1 MSKEIIISGT
11 RRETRLA
18 LLENG
23 IVSELF
29 IERASQRSVVGN
41 IYKGRV
47 SRVLPGMQSAFV
59 NLGLERDAFLHVD
72 DVFEEWGE
80 NLLTPEEQAETVR
93 AVRHASIEQRLHEG
107 QEILTQVVKDPLGSK
122 GARITSHVSLPGRY
136 LVFMP
141 TVEHIGVSR
150 KIIAE
155 DERRRLKDML
165 KGIRLERGGGG
176 FIVRTAGLG
185 REREDFERDARFLA
199 KSWDEIRAAA
209 SRERSPAL
217 LHHEADLVLRVLR
230 DILSPEVVA
239 VWCDDKELY
248 EKTLN
253 FIHQLEPAWTDRVR
267 LHASPQSI
275 LEARGVSSEIERALR
290 PKVWLESGGTLV
302 INQTEALVAIDVNTG
317 RYVGKDRLEDTI
329 LRTNLDAA
337 REIVR
342 QVRLRDLGGIIVVD
356 FIDMEERKSRQQVLS
371 ALEQELRSD
380 RSPSKLLAID
390 EFGLVIITRKR
401 VRESLER
408 VLHQPCPYCA
418 GSGSIK
424 SVETVCMEILN
435 EVRQI
440 AADVAGSKLILRV
453 NPQVARMLDTVERP
467 LLAEL
472 AALVRGEIS
481 VQADPLLHQEQ
492 FDLVTK

>member
-1 MSKEIIISGT
+1 MSKEIIVSST
-11 RRETRLA
+11 RHETRLA

-23 IVSELF
+23 VVTELF
-29 IERASQRSVVGN
+29 IERTSQRSVVGN

-59 NLGLERDAFLHVD
+59 DLGLDRDAFLYVD

-80 NLLTPEEQAETVR
+80 NLLTPEEQAETAHPAR
-93 AVRHASIEQRLHEG
+93 NASIEKRLHEG
-107 QEILTQVVKDPLGSK
+107 QEIVIQVVKDPLGTK
-122 GARITSHVSLPGRY
+122 GARITSHVSLPGRH

-150 KIIAE
+150 KIIDE
-155 DERRRLKDML
+155 DERRRLKILL
-165 KGIRLERGGGG
+165 KEIRLERGGGG

-185 REREDFERDARFLA
+185 RGREDFERDARVLTKA
-199 KSWDEIRAAA
+199 WDEIRAAA
-209 SRERSPAL
+209 SRKRSPVL

-230 DILSPEVVA
+230 DILSQEITA
-239 VWCDDKELY
+239 IWCDDDALY
-248 EKTLN
+248 RKAIDYV
-253 FIHQLEPAWTDRVR
+253 FQLEPAWASRVR
-267 LHASPQSI
+267 LHSSPRNI
-275 LEARGVSSEIERALR
+275 LDARGVSSEIERALR
-290 PKVWLESGGTLV
+290 PKVWLESGGSLV

-329 LRTNLDAA
+329 LKTNLDAA

-342 QVRLRDLGGIIVVD
+342 QIRLRDLGGIIVVD
-356 FIDMEERKSRQQVLS
+356 FIDMEERQNRQQVLS
-371 ALEQELRSD
+371 ALEQNLRSD

-408 VLHQPCPYCA
+408 ILHQPCPYCS

-424 SVETVCMEILN
+424 SVETVCMEILD

-440 AADVAGSKLILRV
+440 AADFAGSTLMLRV
-453 NPQVARMLDTVERP
+453 NPRVAHVLDTVERP

-472 AALVRGEIS
+472 AALIGGEIR
-481 VQADPLLHQEQ
+481 VQADALLHQEQ
-492 FDLVTK
+492 FDLHAQ